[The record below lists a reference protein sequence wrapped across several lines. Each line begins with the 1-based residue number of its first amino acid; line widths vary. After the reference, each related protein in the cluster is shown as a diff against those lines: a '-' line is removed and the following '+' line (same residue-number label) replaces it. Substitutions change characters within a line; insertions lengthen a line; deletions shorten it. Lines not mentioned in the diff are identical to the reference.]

1 MVVRIKLLAGVFLIL
16 GLAIGYIALGRTTS
30 GLHLKT
36 AMPAETS
43 AGSRIPPG
51 VQIAAIKQLNDTFFD
66 VMSEYTAIR
75 RDYPADKHHDRDS
88 RFIPRVESL
97 YKKISSVRGRISLF
111 EVDPRYQQALGD
123 AQRNSLYL
131 ASSIFEFYDA
141 LLAQGDYRRMQLDN
155 SAEDYDRALPYFS
168 ALSAAHQ
175 AS

>member
-1 MVVRIKLLAGVFLIL
+1 MRIKLAAVIFLIL
-16 GLAIGYIALGRTTS
+16 GLAIGYAALGRVTS
-30 GLHLKT
+30 GLHAK
-36 AMPAETS
+36 AGVPAETP
-43 AGSRIPPG
+43 AGSRLPPER

-75 RDYPADKHHDRDS
+75 REYSADKQQDRDS

-97 YKKISSVRGRISLF
+97 YKIIAAVRGRISLF
-111 EVDPRYQQALGD
+111 QVDPGYQQALGN
-123 AQRNSLYL
+123 AQQNSLYL

-141 LLAQGDYRRMQLDN
+141 LLTQGDYRRMQLDN
-155 SAEDYDRALPYFS
+155 SAKDYDKALPYFT